1 MADDTRQQP
10 QNFNE
15 LVIRQ
20 LERLE
25 ERTRDIVTRA
35 DLENLRKELVTQA
48 MLNVQLDAINK
59 TVARVDA
66 DRVADKLASE
76 KRDEDIEKDILSKQ
90 DRLWIR
96 LGQAAGFIGLALVLL
111 QYLMHVHLTP

>member
-1 MADDTRQQP
+1 MADEARQP
-10 QNFNE
+10 QNFNDMV
-15 LVIRQ
+15 LRQ

-35 DLENLRKELVTQA
+35 DMEALRRELVTRDSLEPR
-48 MLNVQLDAINK
+48 LNALSAQI
-59 TVARVDA
+59 ARVDS

-96 LGQAAGFIGLALVLL
+96 LGQAAGFIALALALVEF
-111 QYLMHVHLTP
+111 LMHVHLTP